1 MWRALRLIRAFST
14 GPARGIEE
22 TVLEVLGKIHNVKK
36 DKLSVTA
43 SFNDLGVDSLDQ
55 VEAVVA
61 MEWLLKTEI
70 PDEEALKIESVKQAI
85 EVFSKYTKA
94 TAS

>member
-1 MWRALRLIRAFST
+1 MWRVALLARRFSSVT
-14 GPARGIEE
+14 KQQIEE

-36 DKLSVTA
+36 DKLSSAATF
-43 SFNDLGVDSLDQ
+43 SELGVDSLDQ

-70 PDEEALKIESVKQAI
+70 PDAEALKIESVKQAI
-85 EVFSKYTKA
+85 EVFSKYTSE
-94 TAS
+94 TA